1 MNHIIHNIAVIL
13 IFIGIILLTINL
25 TKSYNKC
32 PVVQQ
37 KNQNTEDQNTEDQD
51 RPSKI
56 FDKMFSNSDVWMG
69 YADADTK
76 DNNTVNQTIKSRS

>member
-1 MNHIIHNIAVIL
+1 MNHIIHNISVIL

-25 TKSYNKC
+25 TKSYSRC
-32 PVVQQ
+32 PMNEQS
-37 KNQNTEDQNTEDQD
+37 NQYTDQNTQNQD

-69 YADADTK
+69 YADNDTK
-76 DNNTVNQTIKSRS
+76 NNNTVQQTIKSRQ

>member
-1 MNHIIHNIAVIL
+1 MNEQ
-13 IFIGIILLTINL
+13 
-25 TKSYNKC
+25 S
-32 PVVQQ
+32 
-37 KNQNTEDQNTEDQD
+37 NQYTDQNTQNQD

-76 DNNTVNQTIKSRS
+76 NNNTVQQTIKSRQ